1 MQFNMINTL
10 VRRFYILKEE
20 GFVLNEN
27 YNDDLQNILS
37 KEELAIFLAMFENDN
52 VDKAVDSIKRSYT
65 SGAANKQYVINI
77 LSEPKITQIAITL
90 LKDAKPEML
99 EKAIRVRKDI
109 DAARVQFLDIM
120 KGLEE
125 KIITFINSR
134 VSKLPANTSPDDY
147 LKTLATKEINIS
159 NLARYFGGDFEKAY
173 LDDSGAGKS
182 YYELLA
188 CRVLVKNKLMRVEDA
203 QSLLLT
209 FIWNAI
215 PAFRTKTRVT
225 SVGSVR

>member
-99 EKAIRVRKDI
+99 
-109 DAARVQFLDIM
+109 
-120 KGLEE
+120 
-125 KIITFINSR
+125 
-134 VSKLPANTSPDDY
+134 
-147 LKTLATKEINIS
+147 
-159 NLARYFGGDFEKAY
+159 
-173 LDDSGAGKS
+173 
-182 YYELLA
+182 
-188 CRVLVKNKLMRVEDA
+188 
-203 QSLLLT
+203 
-209 FIWNAI
+209 
-215 PAFRTKTRVT
+215 
-225 SVGSVR
+225 